1 MQSPAEKLRGE
12 GCVIQGSPEKQK
24 QEDAGGLC
32 VYICSLK
39 IKIHRIYFLRNQ
51 LT

>member
-24 QEDAGGLC
+24 QEDEGGLC
-32 VYICSLK
+32 VYIYIYSLK
-39 IKIHRIYFLRNQ
+39 IKIHTIYFLRN
-51 LT
+51 